1 MARTY
6 IINTNRE
13 RRNEMKNIKKAIS
26 TICWLVFVVLIAVGT
41 YSLTSKVFTISAGIL
56 KGNSVSDIVAEA
68 VAPQSQKREQGYL
81 SQGEAVFELQR
92 HLLNSDTEFE
102 LRFESDLDF
111 MDRDVYKEYL
121 FQPAVSEENS
131 GGNPFA
137 GAYLE
142 RRVIGGNVTMSTWD
156 HRHYTYRFENYQ
168 YTVSAE
174 DEARF
179 EKRVYEVVNELGL
192 NEAIWDGAKVLRIY
206 TFITSNCVYD
216 YELLEASRNG
226 QTTGC
231 ERGYTALGALDGTA
245 VCKGIAS
252 LYQVLAKAS
261 GLQCEFVRGYVES
274 QPDSYGNHA
283 WNLVL
288 LDGKWFNLDAT
299 ADLGQPMYSYFLHG
313 KYFDRHVM
321 DTTAEF
327 LNAHPIADWPYGC

>member
-1 MARTY
+1 M
-6 IINTNRE
+6 II
-13 RRNEMKNIKKAIS
+13 MKLVKKAVSVIS
-26 TICWLVFVVLIAVGT
+26 WLAFAVLIAVGT
-41 YSLTSKVFTISAGIL
+41 YSLTSKVFSISADL
-56 KGNSVSDIVAEA
+56 LRGNSVSDIVAEA

-111 MDRDVYKEYL
+111 TDRAVYKEYL

-142 RRVIGGNVTMSTWD
+142 RRVIGGSVEMSTWD
-156 HRHYTYRFENYQ
+156 HKHWTYYFENYK

-179 EKRVYEVVNELGL
+179 EKRVYEVVDELGL
-192 NEAIWDGAKVLRIY
+192 NEAIWDGAKILRIY

-231 ERGYTALGALDGTA
+231 ERGYTALGALEGKA
-245 VCKGIAS
+245 VCKGISS
-252 LYQVLAKAS
+252 LYQVLAKAA
-261 GLQCEFVRGYVES
+261 GLQCEYVRGYGEYE
-274 QPDSYGNHA
+274 PGCYGNHA

-288 LDGKWFNLDAT
+288 LDGNWYFLDST
-299 ADLGQPMYSYFLHG
+299 FDLGQPVYRYFLHG
-313 KYFDRHVM
+313 KYFEHHVLN
-321 DTTAEF
+321 TTAEF
-327 LNAHPIADWPYGC
+327 LNTHPIPDWPYSC